1 MKKLILLLIVPL
13 ISVGQIKKADFN
25 IWNLNQVNL
34 DVSYYSVSKK
44 VNYALNDGKELID
57 KVV

>member
-1 MKKLILLLIVPL
+1 LKLSEVNSIPIPNTK
-13 ISVGQIKKADFN
+13 SKEPDFN

-34 DVSYYSVSKK
+34 DVSYYPVSKK
-44 VNYALNDGKELID
+44 VNYALNDSKELID